1 MEEMKKMKVDFLS
14 FIKSTL
20 SAESLHYTSLQKPYE
35 NIKEVDCYFRS
46 NASISEYY
54 NQFIQKF
61 EQKCKEN
68 TVFYFKDK
76 YEANY
81 TAFRLPLTCLE
92 GLDGKTPVYFI
103 IGPYLDHH
111 LSVEELETIAARL
124 KVPAIFENDMKE
136 YYYNT
141 RVLENPNVY
150 YAFIEVLATYLFGGK
165 NNFTICE
172 EKEPHLSTTS
182 HAEAIAKEQVVATI
196 ELLEQKLK
204 IETELLEAISKADT
218 DKAQSLLQELH
229 KYPFG
234 KEFPDPLRRTRNKGL
249 SLNTLMKKTTEA
261 VDVHPGYTEPLATT
275 FIREIEAA
283 ESKNEFSTIFSAMVE
298 SYCSLIREHA
308 MKDYPSG
315 LKEIV
320 NYIDFHFTEDLS
332 LSTLSERF
340 SMNPSYLSMLFKKKT
355 QSTLTDYINSKRIDF
370 SKRLLETTTFPINNI
385 AREIGFED
393 VNYYT
398 RLFRKKTGTTPRAFR
413 KEAMATIPTDS

>member
-1 MEEMKKMKVDFLS
+1 MKVDFLS

-20 SAESLHYTSLQKPYE
+20 SAESLHHTSLLKPYE
-35 NIKEVDCYFRS
+35 NIKEFDCYFRS
-46 NASISEYY
+46 NASKCEDY
-54 NQFIQKF
+54 NQFIQKL

-68 TVFYFKDK
+68 TVFHFKDK

-81 TAFRLPLTCLE
+81 TAFQIPQSYIE
-92 GLDGKTPVYFI
+92 APDGKTPVYFV

-111 LSVEELETIAARL
+111 LSVDELETIATDL
-124 KVPAIFENDMKE
+124 KVPAFFENDMKE

-172 EKEPHLSTTS
+172 EKEPYLSTTS
-182 HAEAIAKEQVVATI
+182 PAGAIEREQVLATI
-196 ELLEQKLK
+196 ELLEQKLL
-204 IETELLEAISKADT
+204 IETKMLEAISKADNDT
-218 DKAQSLLQELH
+218 AQSFLQELH

-234 KEFPDPLRRTRNKGL
+234 KEFPDPLRRARNKGL

-261 VDVHPGYTEPLATT
+261 IDVHPGYTEPLAST

-283 ESKNEFSTIFSAMVE
+283 ESQNELSTIFSAMVE
-298 SYCSLIREHA
+298 SYCTLVREHA

-332 LSTLSERF
+332 LSTLSVRF

-355 QSTLTDYINSKRIDF
+355 KITLTEYINDKRIDF
-370 SKRLLETTTFPINNI
+370 SKRLLETTTFPINRI
-385 AREIGFED
+385 AKQIGFED

-413 KEAMATIPTDS
+413 KETLANQSTDS

>member
-1 MEEMKKMKVDFLS
+1 MKVDFLS

-20 SAESLHYTSLQKPYE
+20 SAESLHHTSLLKPYE

-46 NASISEYY
+46 NASKYEDYK
-54 NQFIQKF
+54 QFIQKL

-68 TVFYFKDK
+68 TVFLFKDK

-81 TAFRLPLTCLE
+81 TAFQLPQSYIE
-92 GLDGKTPVYFI
+92 EPDEKTPVYFI

-111 LSVEELETIAARL
+111 LSVEELETIAAYL
-124 KVPAIFENDMKE
+124 NVPAFFENDMKE

-141 RVLENPNVY
+141 RVLENPTVY

-165 NNFTICE
+165 NNYTICE
-172 EKEPHLSTTS
+172 EKETDTLAKTS
-182 HAEAIAKEQVVATI
+182 QAGAIGSEQVLATI
-196 ELLEQKLK
+196 ELLEQKLQ
-204 IETELLEAISKADT
+204 IETELLEAISRADN
-218 DKAQSLLQELH
+218 DKAQGFLRELT
-229 KYPFG
+229 KYPCG
-234 KEFPDPLRRTRNKGL
+234 KEFPNPLRSARNKGL

-261 VDVHPGYTEPLATT
+261 VDVHPGYTEPLAATY
-275 FIREIEAA
+275 IRKIEAA
-283 ESKNEFSTIFSAMVE
+283 ETKTELSPIFSAMVE
-298 SYCSLIREHA
+298 SYCSLVREHA
-308 MKDYPSG
+308 MKDYPAG
-315 LKEIV
+315 LREIV

-332 LSTLSERF
+332 LRTLSERF

-355 QSTLTDYINSKRIDF
+355 QSTLTEYINDKRIDF

-385 AREIGFED
+385 ARQIGFED

-413 KEAMATIPTDS
+413 KETMANTPTDS